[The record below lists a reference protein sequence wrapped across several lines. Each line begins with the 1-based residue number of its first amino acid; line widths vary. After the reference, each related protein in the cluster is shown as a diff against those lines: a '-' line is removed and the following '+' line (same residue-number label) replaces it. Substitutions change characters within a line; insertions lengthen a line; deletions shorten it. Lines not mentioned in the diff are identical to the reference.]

1 MKDDNNQLN
10 NNIYQFKS
18 KISKENKKQ
27 NFLFN
32 NENRNL
38 DTNISNINNIN
49 YSDYSKDP
57 KNYPELF
64 DKKQLFSNQ
73 KNKENLSRNN
83 CLSSIDIRYQIK
95 ETQIIK
101 MENEIKNLKNKCSL
115 LEEKNR
121 QMIESRE
128 KILKTLKDQK
138 NSLIFPPPDRIPCEK
153 LYEGYTKLYEAFNK
167 ISNDKEVAVV
177 SLQNEILMNDQ
188 QRNYIEILK
197 QTLESNLLKNGMK
210 SQLEIY
216 SKIQKEKNNEECLK
230 NEDNIQEGYEEIFN
244 TVGLNKKIEDL
255 FRKNKILE
263 IENNKLVIDIKE
275 LTERNNS
282 FREQINNSLKNGIK
296 ELEQAKYKIK
306 ELESQNQQ
314 IIDENNLLKKYNEK
328 LKLKFESFQQ
338 ENVNINNYIQEFQ
351 KKNKE
356 EINEYKSKN
365 GSIQDEYQIL
375 KNNYEKLQENNEL
388 ILRKNEVLEEQINVY
403 KQENES
409 LINEINN
416 MKEGF
421 NYNSQNNNFQSFTN
435 NNNELDHNNRNSFG
449 SISMKCNATNLT
461 GQRYFD
467 NNNSEFGPNNTNM
480 AQITSNFS
488 NTNDSNIHLSNNK
501 INELKNSIYNCLTN
515 CNDFINFCFSKFKE
529 SELIEEEIKEKEIW
543 NNFINNIT
551 YLCQLFQ
558 NCYNTLNDLSNNSNT
573 NVISAKKNKNNKNN
587 FTKYNSSKAK
597 TAVDTPPLNMTLS
610 NTGTD
615 SFHNTNT
622 NIDKNKQEINNINL
636 NDNQELLILLEKYK
650 EDNRIIYKN
659 YKKLENEN
667 VELFFVNKENKFYY
681 KLISRM
687 LQYHISNK
695 DVKTIINKLVMLNG
709 KAIELDMEK
718 NKIKL
723 KIDDITCSISSLSL
737 GQDELGINSK
747 LDYDNELYNSE
758 EIDKLKK
765 MFSTMEKE
773 LNDKYISLKN
783 LDKELKAYEKRE

>member
-1 MKDDNNQLN
+1 MKDDNNQQN
-10 NNIYQFKS
+10 NNKYQFKS
-18 KISKENKKQ
+18 IISKENKKQ
-27 NFLFN
+27 NIMFV
-32 NENRNL
+32 NENNNS
-38 DTNISNINNIN
+38 DTNMNNIN

-73 KNKENLSRNN
+73 KNKENLSKNN

-101 MENEIKNLKNKCSL
+101 LENEIKKLKNKCSL
-115 LEEKNR
+115 LEEKNK
-121 QMIESRE
+121 QMVESRE

-138 NSLIFPPPDRIPCEK
+138 NSLIFPSPDRIPCEK

-197 QTLESNLLKNGMK
+197 QTLETNLLKNGMK
-210 SQLEIY
+210 SQLEMY
-216 SKIQKEKNNEECLK
+216 SKIQKEKNSEECLN
-230 NEDNIQEGYEEIFN
+230 NEDNTQDCYEEIFN

-255 FRKNKILE
+255 FRQNKVLE

-275 LTERNNS
+275 LTEKNNT
-282 FREQINNSLKNGIK
+282 FREKINKSLKNGIK

-328 LKLKFESFQQ
+328 LKSKFESFQQ

-356 EINEYKSKN
+356 EINEYINKN

-388 ILRKNEVLEEQINVY
+388 ILRKNEELEEQINVY

-421 NYNSQNNNFQSFTN
+421 NNNSQINNFQSFTN
-435 NNNELDHNNRNSFG
+435 NNINDIEPNNRNSFG

-467 NNNSEFGPNNTNM
+467 NNNSEFGPNNSNM
-480 AQITSNFS
+480 EQITNNFN
-488 NTNDSNIHLSNNK
+488 NTNDNNIQLSNNK
-501 INELKNSIYNCLTN
+501 INILKNNIYNCLTN

-529 SELIEEEIKEKEIW
+529 SELIEEELKEKEIW

-558 NCYNTLNDLSNNSNT
+558 DCYNILDDMNNSNA
-573 NVISAKKNKNNKNN
+573 ISDKKNKNSKNS
-587 FTKYNSSKAK
+587 FVKYNSSKAK
-597 TAVDTPPLNMTLS
+597 TSVDTPLNMTLS
-610 NTGTD
+610 NTGMD
-615 SFHNTNT
+615 SFRNTNT
-622 NIDKNKQEINNINL
+622 NNDKGKSENNNINL

-650 EDNRIIYKN
+650 EDNRIIYKS

-723 KIDDITCSISSLSL
+723 KIDDITCSISSSL

-747 LDYDNELYNSE
+747 LDYNNELYNSE

-765 MFSTMEKE
+765 MFSSMEKE
-773 LNDKYISLKN
+773 LNNKYISLKN
-783 LDKELKAYEKRE
+783 LDKELKTYEKRE

>member
-1 MKDDNNQLN
+1 M
-10 NNIYQFKS
+10 
-18 KISKENKKQ
+18 
-27 NFLFN
+27 
-32 NENRNL
+32 
-38 DTNISNINNIN
+38 
-49 YSDYSKDP
+49 
-57 KNYPELF
+57 
-64 DKKQLFSNQ
+64 
-73 KNKENLSRNN
+73 
-83 CLSSIDIRYQIK
+83 
-95 ETQIIK
+95 
-101 MENEIKNLKNKCSL
+101 
-115 LEEKNR
+115 
-121 QMIESRE
+121 
-128 KILKTLKDQK
+128 
-138 NSLIFPPPDRIPCEK
+138 
-153 LYEGYTKLYEAFNK
+153 
-167 ISNDKEVAVV
+167 
-177 SLQNEILMNDQ
+177 
-188 QRNYIEILK
+188 
-197 QTLESNLLKNGMK
+197 
-210 SQLEIY
+210 
-216 SKIQKEKNNEECLK
+216 
-230 NEDNIQEGYEEIFN
+230 
-244 TVGLNKKIEDL
+244 
-255 FRKNKILE
+255 
-263 IENNKLVIDIKE
+263 
-275 LTERNNS
+275 TERNNS

-296 ELEQAKYKIK
+296 ELEQAKFKIK

-314 IIDENNLLKKYNEK
+314 IMDENNLLKKYNEK

-356 EINEYKSKN
+356 EIKEYINKN

-388 ILRKNEVLEEQINVY
+388 ILRKNEELEEQINVY

-421 NYNSQNNNFQSFTN
+421 NYISQNNNFQSFTN
-435 NNNELDHNNRNSFG
+435 NNNDLEPNNRNSFG

-461 GQRYFD
+461 GQRYLD
-467 NNNSEFGPNNTNM
+467 NNNSEFGPNNSNM
-480 AQITSNFS
+480 AQITNNFN
-488 NTNDSNIHLSNNK
+488 NTNDSNIQLSNNK
-501 INELKNSIYNCLTN
+501 INELKNNIYNCLTN

-529 SELIEEEIKEKEIW
+529 SELIEEELKEKEIW
-543 NNFINNIT
+543 NNFINNIN

-558 NCYNTLNDLSNNSNT
+558 NCYNALNDLSNNNNT
-573 NVISAKKNKNNKNN
+573 NAISAKKSKNNTNN
-587 FTKYNSSKAK
+587 FVKYNSSKAK

-610 NTGTD
+610 NTGAD

-622 NIDKNKQEINNINL
+622 NIDKSKPEINNINL

-695 DVKTIINKLVMLNG
+695 DVKTIINKLVILNG

-723 KIDDITCSISSLSL
+723 KIDDITCSISSSSI

-747 LDYDNELYNSE
+747 FDYDNELYNSE

>member
-1 MKDDNNQLN
+1 MKDNNNQLN
-10 NNIYQFKS
+10 SNIYQFKS
-18 KISKENKKQ
+18 KISKENKIQ
-27 NFLFN
+27 NLLLI
-32 NENRNL
+32 NENRNS
-38 DTNISNINNIN
+38 DTNINNIN

-64 DKKQLFSNQ
+64 DKKQLFSNK
-73 KNKENLSRNN
+73 KNNENQPKNN

-216 SKIQKEKNNEECLK
+216 SKIQKEKNKEECL
-230 NEDNIQEGYEEIFN
+230 NDEDNIQEGYEEIFN

-296 ELEQAKYKIK
+296 ELEQAKFKIK

-314 IIDENNLLKKYNEK
+314 IMDENNLLKKYNEK

-356 EINEYKSKN
+356 EIKEYINKN

-388 ILRKNEVLEEQINVY
+388 ILRKNEELEEQINVY

-421 NYNSQNNNFQSFTN
+421 NYISQNNNFQSFTN
-435 NNNELDHNNRNSFG
+435 NNNNDLEPNNRNSFG

-461 GQRYFD
+461 GQRYLD
-467 NNNSEFGPNNTNM
+467 NNNSEFGPNNSNM
-480 AQITSNFS
+480 AQITNNFN
-488 NTNDSNIHLSNNK
+488 NTNDSNIQLSYNK
-501 INELKNSIYNCLTN
+501 IYELKNNIYNCLTN

-529 SELIEEEIKEKEIW
+529 SELIEEELKEKEIW
-543 NNFINNIT
+543 NNFINNIN

-558 NCYNTLNDLSNNSNT
+558 NCYNALNDLSNNNNT
-573 NVISAKKNKNNKNN
+573 NAISAKKSKNNTNN
-587 FTKYNSSKAK
+587 FVKYNSSKAK

-610 NTGTD
+610 NTGAD

-622 NIDKNKQEINNINL
+622 NIDKSKPEINNINL

-695 DVKTIINKLVMLNG
+695 DVKTIINKLVILNG

-723 KIDDITCSISSLSL
+723 KIDDITCSISSSSI

-747 LDYDNELYNSE
+747 FDYDNELYNSE

-783 LDKELKAYEKRE
+783 LDKELKTYEKRE